1 MEELSCKIKT
11 IKFRMGKTNDV
22 IGKHDKEALE
32 RQRLSVTT
40 ISTMVNTL
48 KENIEEGMFTKGDT
62 EEQVKDWAAE
72 TETLLAQADQC
83 VRKITKEL
91 KDMQL
96 AAEEATTF
104 QEQQKK
110 LEFEKLLTE
119 QKLKQEQQAAQGKM
133 ELELEYQQKLK
144 DVQETATK
152 PSSVPVA
159 ASAKMPKLV
168 ISKFDGTPQDWM
180 RFWGQFEAQIEKSSV
195 DAVTKFSY
203 LKELVEVKVRK
214 LIDGLP
220 FNEEGYSKAKV
231 LLEKKYGQ
239 TSEVV
244 GAYVRSILEL
254 PTIRERDVPKI
265 HAFYETL
272 LYNVESLQTLDSLGK
287 LDAAVRFTFDKL
299 EVIKSELAMTNEN
312 WSEWTFTQFVDAL
325 ERWTKN
331 NPVRDNQGGKSRKEK
346 GKSFFANQ
354 DNNPN
359 RGIKGCLYCSNET
372 HRAINCDKVV
382 KPEDRKKLLAEKHLC
397 FNCTGAKHRAADCK
411 SKGKCK
417 ICQGKHHTSI
427 CDKNTKPREPG
438 MTANHIGQSAVIH
451 PVVVVR
457 INGYKFRALL
467 DSGASHSYAS
477 STAIKLSGAK
487 VKSVGLRQIAML
499 TGVTTR
505 TMQVY
510 EVRMQSLSGDFDL
523 DVNVT
528 KIEKRELLSL
538 ENPHYKDVLE
548 KHSHLRGVRMDDDY
562 DKKELL
568 PIHLILGANDYAK
581 IRTSENL
588 RVGRSGQPVAEHTK
602 FGWSIMS
609 PGTEQEVS
617 LGCLAVNS
625 VTDYDNLC
633 SLDVLGLA
641 DTTGHD
647 SNVLGEFKEQL
658 TRSDEG
664 WYETALP
671 WRPNHQPLLS
681 NRDGS
686 LGRLNSLLRKLK
698 RTNMLNEYDA
708 VIRDQIEQGI
718 VEKAPE
724 EVVGKE
730 FYLPHRAVVRE
741 NAETTKT
748 RIVYDA
754 SARERE
760 NTPSLNDCLQTGP
773 PLQNLLWSVIIRN
786 RFHPVAL
793 AGDLQKAFLQV
804 RVREAERD
812 VLRFHWIKDRQSSEV
827 EVLRFTRVVFG
838 LAPSPFLLNG
848 VIQHHLETLE
858 AQYPT
863 SVPRYV
869 RVCTWMILYL
879 ELLLPTKPKS

>member
-40 ISTMVNTL
+40 ISIMVNTL

-62 EEQVKDWAAE
+62 EEQVKDWAA
-72 TETLLAQADQC
+72 
-83 VRKITKEL
+83 
-91 KDMQL
+91 
-96 AAEEATTF
+96 
-104 QEQQKK
+104 
-110 LEFEKLLTE
+110 
-119 QKLKQEQQAAQGKM
+119 
-133 ELELEYQQKLK
+133 
-144 DVQETATK
+144 
-152 PSSVPVA
+152 
-159 ASAKMPKLV
+159 
-168 ISKFDGTPQDWM
+168 
-180 RFWGQFEAQIEKSSV
+180 
-195 DAVTKFSY
+195 
-203 LKELVEVKVRK
+203 K

-265 HAFYETL
+265 HAFYEIL
-272 LYNVESLQTLDSLGK
+272 LYNVESLQTLDSLGSLGK

-312 WSEWTFTQFVDAL
+312 WSEWTFTQFVDVL

-359 RGIKGCLYCSNET
+359 HGIKGCLYCSNET

-411 SKGKCK
+411 SKVKCQ

-438 MTANHIGQSAVIH
+438 MTANHIGQSTVIH

-568 PIHLILGANDYAK
+568 PMTMLRYVLVRICELG
-581 IRTSENL
+581 
-588 RVGRSGQPVAEHTK
+588 V
-602 FGWSIMS
+602 
-609 PGTEQEVS
+609 
-617 LGCLAVNS
+617 AVN
-625 VTDYDNLC
+625 
-633 SLDVLGLA
+633 
-641 DTTGHD
+641 
-647 SNVLGEFKEQL
+647 Q
-658 TRSDEG
+658 
-664 WYETALP
+664 
-671 WRPNHQPLLS
+671 
-681 NRDGS
+681 
-686 LGRLNSLLRKLK
+686 
-698 RTNMLNEYDA
+698 
-708 VIRDQIEQGI
+708 
-718 VEKAPE
+718 
-724 EVVGKE
+724 
-730 FYLPHRAVVRE
+730 
-741 NAETTKT
+741 
-748 RIVYDA
+748 
-754 SARERE
+754 
-760 NTPSLNDCLQTGP
+760 
-773 PLQNLLWSVIIRN
+773 
-786 RFHPVAL
+786 
-793 AGDLQKAFLQV
+793 
-804 RVREAERD
+804 
-812 VLRFHWIKDRQSSEV
+812 
-827 EVLRFTRVVFG
+827 
-838 LAPSPFLLNG
+838 LLNIPNLVG
-848 VIQHHLETLE
+848 PICPLEQRKKYHL
-858 AQYPT
+858 AA
-863 SVPRYV
+863 
-869 RVCTWMILYL
+869 
-879 ELLLPTKPKS
+879 